1 MRKFFMREE
10 PAKLQ
15 EARKA
20 LLEDGQVEIINEY
33 ETFYGVSFDR
43 WLRKGLEDLDCTIE
57 VTSWNKWENYPWS
70 YRITLNKQS

>member
-1 MRKFFMREE
+1 MREFFMREE

-20 LLEDGQVEIINEY
+20 LLEDGQVKIHNEY

-57 VTSWNKWENYPWS
+57 VMSWNKWENYPWT